1 MSNENT
7 PTIHSGDKIEVAGQ
21 QFEVKALNFS
31 HKDPVLIIE
40 AHLVDYVEDDR

>member
-31 HKDPVLIIE
+31 HKNPVLIIE
-40 AHLVDYVEDDR
+40 AHLVDYIEDDR